1 MNHRRADNDPLSD
14 DPEPLPMMVSM
25 QEKLAYLELRV
36 SDLEHALA
44 REAREHGALA
54 ERLDILERAL
64 QVLAA
69 RNRPQS
75 GEVQGAFTVDDPV
88 PHSG

>member
-1 MNHRRADNDPLSD
+1 MTDQHPPDATAIPD
-14 DPEPLPMMVSM
+14 DVLLL
-25 QEKLAYLELRV
+25 QEKVAYLELRV
-36 SDLEHALA
+36 GDLEAALA
-44 REAREHGALA
+44 REARENGQLA

-69 RNRPQS
+69 RSRPQT

>member
-1 MNHRRADNDPLSD
+1 MHDQDNAPDPLIV
-14 DPEPLPMMVSM
+14 L
-25 QEKLAYLELRV
+25 QEKVAYLELRV
-36 SDLEHALA
+36 ADLSSSLD
-44 REAREHGALA
+44 REMRENAGLA
-54 ERLDILERAL
+54 ERLDLLERAL

-69 RNRPQS
+69 RSRSPS

>member
-1 MNHRRADNDPLSD
+1 MSELDHDPDADARD
-14 DPEPLPMMVSM
+14 DEVRTL
-25 QEKLAYLELRV
+25 QEKVAYLELRIG
-36 SDLEHALA
+36 DLETALA
-44 REAREHGALA
+44 REARENGQLA

-69 RNRPQS
+69 RSRPQT

>member
-1 MNHRRADNDPLSD
+1 MNDDRVPSDEFEALVPL
-14 DPEPLPMMVSM
+14 
-25 QEKLAYLELRV
+25 QEKVAYLELRV
-36 SDLEHALA
+36 SDLEQALA

-64 QVLAA
+64 QALAA
-69 RNRPQS
+69 RHRPHR

>member
-1 MNHRRADNDPLSD
+1 MTELDHDPDRDEDLRI
-14 DPEPLPMMVSM
+14 V
-25 QEKLAYLELRV
+25 QEKVAYLELRV
-36 SDLEHALA
+36 ADLETALA
-44 REAREHGALA
+44 REALENGQLA

-69 RNRPQS
+69 RSRPQT

>member
-1 MNHRRADNDPLSD
+1 MSDHDHTPGAADRD
-14 DPEPLPMMVSM
+14 DDVRNL
-25 QEKLAYLELRV
+25 QEKVAYLELRIG
-36 SDLEHALA
+36 DLETALG
-44 REAREHGALA
+44 REARENGQLA

-69 RNRPQS
+69 RSRPQT

>member
-1 MNHRRADNDPLSD
+1 MTELDHDPHGDEDLRI
-14 DPEPLPMMVSM
+14 V
-25 QEKLAYLELRV
+25 QEKVAYLELRV
-36 SDLEHALA
+36 ADLETALA
-44 REAREHGALA
+44 REARENGQLA

-69 RNRPQS
+69 RSRPQT

>member
-1 MNHRRADNDPLSD
+1 MPDA
-14 DPEPLPMMVSM
+14 EPSEATVSM

-64 QVLAA
+64 QVLAS
-69 RNRPQS
+69 RHRPQS

>member
-1 MNHRRADNDPLSD
+1 MSD
-14 DPEPLPMMVSM
+14 ERVPSEEMEVLIPI
-25 QEKLAYLELRV
+25 QEKVAYLELRV
-36 SDLEHALA
+36 SDLEQALA

-69 RNRPQS
+69 RHRPQS